1 MHYDPHAPY
10 EPPGELA
17 RRFRDAP
24 YDGEI
29 AFVDTQLARLLRALE
44 EKGALARTVVL
55 ATADHG
61 ESLGEH
67 GEGTH
72 GLFVYDST
80 LRVPWIVAGPGVAAG
95 RMSATVARGID
106 ALPTLLDYAG
116 LPVPSAVEGRSCA
129 RRRGPRDER
138 RATYSETLYPS
149 ASSAGRPA
157 RAAHGALR

>member
-1 MHYDPHAPY
+1 
-10 EPPGELA
+10 
-17 RRFRDAP
+17 
-24 YDGEI
+24 
-29 AFVDTQLARLLRALE
+29 
-44 EKGALARTVVL
+44 VL

-95 RMSATVARGID
+95 RVSATVARGID

-116 LPVPSAVEGRSCA
+116 LPVPSPGERRPCA
-129 RRRGPRDER
+129 LPSRPRDER
-138 RATYSETLYPS
+138 RARVRGDAVSRASRLGS
-149 ASSAGRPA
+149 ANAPRTA
-157 RAAHGALR
+157 RR